1 MDVLFRVLVA
11 AFVCVAPTVLFL
23 GLWRGLKRMQNDELV
38 ERIADRQGI
47 TVEDLL
53 PGAGPRGG
61 SELDADER
69 RTRRRMLA
77 DGTASNDEW
86 SDDAT

>member
-23 GLWRGLKRMQNDELV
+23 GLWRGLMRLQNGELV

-47 TVEDLL
+47 AAEELV
-53 PGAGPRGG
+53 PGARPRGG
-61 SELDADER
+61 SELDGNER
-69 RTRRRMLA
+69 RARRQMLA
-77 DGTASNDEW
+77 DGAAPDER
-86 SDDAT
+86 SDDTT